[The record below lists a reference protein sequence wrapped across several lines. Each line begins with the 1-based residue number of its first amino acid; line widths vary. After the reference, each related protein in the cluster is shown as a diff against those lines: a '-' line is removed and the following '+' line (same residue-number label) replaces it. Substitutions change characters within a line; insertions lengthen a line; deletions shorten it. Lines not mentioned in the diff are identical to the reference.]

1 MVSRTRVVFGRAA
14 MLVLAW
20 SALSHLRLGLPDF
33 DTFARAA
40 GSLAPGGFVEKS
52 NSTVARPRLSAATIA
67 AILPARGSFSF
78 PAPYGTEAARLTNS
92 SDCGGGD
99 CVNSVGY
106 SYWNNMNNSAGSNT
120 LYAFVVLARGRGG
133 SGPNLFSYDKTTGIV
148 TKLGPMFAS
157 TSPYASNSGE
167 GWYFSST
174 MPNTLYVF
182 RAMTLQRYDVV
193 THALTTVFD
202 ATAQFG
208 PGLTIWQIHSS
219 HDDKVHSATLRSST
233 QWDLGCFAYFQDS
246 GTYKYYPRVGTG
258 AYDECQIDASGRW
271 LQIKEDVD
279 GVSGVDNRIID
290 LQTGVERRHP
300 WQSGAPGHS
309 DNGYGYTVG
318 EDAWNNL
325 PNAFR
330 VYPFDQDS
338 WASAPVVYNNMD
350 WSVVAPAHV
359 SHANARPGV
368 PLSQQYACGSGANR
382 SNTSR
387 ANEVECF
394 RLDQSLDVLV
404 VAPVMT
410 DLDAAGGTTDD
421 YQQMPKGNLD
431 PTGQYFMWTTN
442 LGTARQDA
450 FIVRVPSHLLVAG
463 SGDIAT
469 GPSLS
474 GIGASAVDG
483 VSALVNWTTSIP
495 ADSQVD
501 YGLSTAYGGT
511 TVRNAA
517 YVTSHSQPLSGLSA
531 GTMYHYR
538 VRSRDAAGN
547 QALSADQTFQT
558 ADNPNLGM
566 SACWA
571 LDESAGTAFADATG
585 TGHGGT
591 LVNGP
596 VHVAGRT
603 GLAVAFD
610 GIDDTATVPHDAAFD
625 SYPLSLSFWMRST
638 SAGLSGIVNKYLVSS
653 RNGYQVFTSGG
664 ALCGWYFRDAANYV
678 WDGTGCSLQVTGVN
692 DGAWHHVAMVVDA
705 AGGRIYVDGTQR
717 ASRAWTGTPGP
728 ATTTQ
733 PVSFATYPGTAG
745 PPLSGALD
753 DVRLYSR
760 GLSATEVRLLS
771 QVQRDTT
778 PPDIRNVKA
787 VSGRATSA
795 LIAWRT
801 EEPSDTQ
808 VDWGTTTGY
817 GHTSPLE
824 ATLVQPHYVTLTGLI
839 GNTTYH
845 FRARSKDV
853 AGNQA
858 VSGDFVFVTPPD
870 GVLPLQPTGDG
881 VIPPPTGG
889 ETLPDGVIPVQSGS
903 AATLPSSAM

>member
-1 MVSRTRVVFGRAA
+1 MASRTRVAFGRAA
-14 MLVLAW
+14 LLVLAW

-33 DTFARAA
+33 GTVARAA
-40 GSLAPGGFVEKS
+40 GALAPGGFIEKS
-52 NSTVARPRLSAATIA
+52 NSTVVRARLSASTIGA
-67 AILPARGSFSF
+67 MLPARGSFTF
-78 PAPYGTEAARLTNS
+78 PAPYWTEAVRLTNS

-120 LYAFVVLARGRGG
+120 LYAFVVLLRGRGG

-157 TSPYASNSGE
+157 TSPYASSSGE

-174 MPNTLYVF
+174 MPNALYVF
-182 RAMTLQRYDVV
+182 RGMTLQRYDVM

-208 PGLTIWQIHSS
+208 PGNYIWQLHSS
-219 HDDKVHSATLRSST
+219 HDDRVHSGTLRNSSSSP
-233 QWDLGCFAYFQDS
+233 LGCFAYLEDQGIF
-246 GTYKYYPRVGTG
+246 KWYPHTGTG
-258 AYDECQIDASGRW
+258 KYDECQVDASGRF
-271 LQIKEDVD
+271 LQIKEDID

-290 LQTGVERRHP
+290 LQTGADRRHP

-309 DNGYGYTVG
+309 DCGYGYTLG

-330 VYPFDQDS
+330 VYPLDQDS
-338 WASAPVVYNNMD
+338 WASAPVVTNNMD

-359 SHANARPGV
+359 SHTNARAGV

-382 SNTSR
+382 SNTNR
-387 ANEVECF
+387 ANEISCF

-410 DLDAAGGTTDD
+410 DLNASGGGTDD
-421 YQQMPKGNLD
+421 YFKMPKGNLD

-442 LGTARQDA
+442 MGGARQDA
-450 FIVRVPSHLLVAG
+450 FIVRVPSQLLVAG
-463 SGDIAT
+463 SGDIAI

-474 GIGASAVDG
+474 GIGASAIDG
-483 VSALVNWTTSIP
+483 VSALVSWTTSTP

-501 YGLSTAYGGT
+501 YGPSTAYGTT
-511 TVRNAA
+511 TVRNAL
-517 YVTSHSQPLSGLSA
+517 YVTSHSQSLGGLSA
-531 GTMYHYR
+531 GTLYHYR

-547 QALSADQTFQT
+547 QAVSADQTFQT

-566 SACWA
+566 SAWWA
-571 LDESAGTAFADATG
+571 LDESDGTAFADATG
-585 TGHGGT
+585 AGHGGT

-596 VHVAGRT
+596 VHVAGRA
-603 GLAVAFD
+603 GFAVAFD
-610 GIDDTATVPHDAAFD
+610 GIDDTASVAHDPSLDA
-625 SYPLSLSFWMRST
+625 YPLSLSFWMRST
-638 SAGLSGIVNKYLVSS
+638 STGLSGIVNKYLVSS
-653 RNGYQVFTSGG
+653 KNGYQVFTNGG

-678 WDGTGCSLQVTGVN
+678 WDGTACTLQVAGVN

-705 AGGRIYVDGTQR
+705 AGGRMYVDGTQR

-745 PPLSGALD
+745 PPLAGALD
-753 DVRLYSR
+753 DVRVYSR
-760 GLSATEVRLLS
+760 GLSATEVRLLW
-771 QVQRDTT
+771 QGPRDTT
-778 PPDIRNVKA
+778 PPDIRNLKA
-787 VSGRATSA
+787 IAGRSTSA
-795 LIAWRT
+795 LVAWRT

-808 VDWGTTTGY
+808 LDWGTTTDY
-817 GHTSPLE
+817 GQTTPLVG
-824 ATLVQPHYVTLTGLI
+824 TMVQPHYVTLNGLT

-845 FRARSKDV
+845 CRARSKDA
-853 AGNQA
+853 AGNLA
-858 VSGDFVFVTPPD
+858 ISADLVFVTPAD
-870 GVLPLQPTGDG
+870 GVLPLQPATDI
-881 VIPPPTGG
+881 VIPPATEP
-889 ETLPDGVIPVQSGS
+889 LPDGVIPVPAGS
-903 AATLPSSAM
+903 AAALQSSAM